1 MVEGGT
7 PQDRATGGGAPE
19 HGMVDHGVVWFR
31 KDLRLVDNPAWNAAV
46 SKCRRITALFV
57 VDPAIVEPAGP
68 YRLAQL
74 SAHLRALDEELAS
87 AGGQLWLRR
96 GDPASVV
103 PHVVG
108 EVEAGALYA
117 NADAAPGSRRRDK
130 RVHQALA
137 STPAARHHRNE
148 PVPFHTYWG
157 TLVLPPLSVTTNDG
171 GVSKVFTPFYK
182 RWRDTPWDA
191 WPERNPLAE
200 DTPQVTRP
208 PSQAAWGAGE
218 TMAIDNLHHAGDV
231 PHHSG
236 GSQAALGRLGA
247 AVQRAPRYRDERDR
261 PDLATTTE
269 LSADLHY
276 GTLSPRRAAS
286 ALGHA
291 TGGSDSEGPPADA
304 VEGGAAIVRQLAW
317 RDWYAHLLW
326 AHPHLTDRAMRSEYD
341 RLPWQNDPDEFDAW
355 CQGRTGFPI
364 VDAGMRQLAASGWM
378 HNRVRMIVASFL
390 VKDLLVDWRLGEA
403 HFRRLLVDGD
413 TTQNVGN
420 WQWVAG
426 TGPDA
431 APYFRVFNPTT
442 QAEKFD
448 PRGEFVRSWVPELAG
463 LPPKWIHRPS
473 EAPAGVL
480 ADAGVEL
487 GTTYPLPLID
497 HGDARERALAAYGQA
512 RGDTPSK

>member
-1 MVEGGT
+1 
-7 PQDRATGGGAPE
+7 
-19 HGMVDHGVVWFR
+19 MVDHGVVWFR

-364 VDAGMRQLAASGWM
+364 VDAGMRQLAASC
-378 HNRVRMIVASFL
+378 SS
-390 VKDLLVDWRLGEA
+390 
-403 HFRRLLVDGD
+403 
-413 TTQNVGN
+413 
-420 WQWVAG
+420 
-426 TGPDA
+426 TGAWAKPTFA
-431 APYFRVFNPTT
+431 ACSSTV
-442 QAEKFD
+442 
-448 PRGEFVRSWVPELAG
+448 
-463 LPPKWIHRPS
+463 
-473 EAPAGVL
+473 
-480 ADAGVEL
+480 
-487 GTTYPLPLID
+487 
-497 HGDARERALAAYGQA
+497 
-512 RGDTPSK
+512 TPSKMSATGSGWPAPAPMRRPTFGSSTRRPRPRSSIPAASSFDPGCPSWPVCHRSGSIAHRRPRPGCWPMPGLSWGRPIPCR